1 MSISFWTLIKSKT
14 DSINAIKTT
23 IPNIEVQWG
32 SSNVKGKDHI
42 FISITWALLISC
54 PIITMNSTYVLMFV
68 IGVFIGSL
76 LPDIDAS
83 VSPYEKRGDVM
94 RGAGYAVSAS
104 SKITGKIFRSI
115 KDDPNNKYESHR
127 GLLHSV
133 PGVFVASLLIV
144 IPLNLILYF
153 VNYWNSGLIIA
164 SIGLFA
170 GALFHL
176 LEDCCTCSGIR
187 LFYPFS
193 EKKLR
198 GGINTFLPDRRPKQF
213 ATMFAILAVAF
224 YVYINS
230 VQKTPAYAKYN
241 FIEGLTTYQLV
252 GVAAFISL
260 LLWVIMYIWSQHP
273 INCKRNQR

>member
-1 MSISFWTLIKSKT
+1 M
-14 DSINAIKTT
+14 
-23 IPNIEVQWG
+23 
-32 SSNVKGKDHI
+32 KGKDHI
-42 FISITWALLISC
+42 FISITWALLIST
-54 PIITMNSTYVLMFV
+54 PIITINSTYVLMFI

-83 VSPYEKRGDVM
+83 VSPYAKRGDVM
-94 RGAGYAVSAS
+94 RGAGYAVYGAS
-104 SKITGKIFRSI
+104 KVTGKIFKSI

-144 IPLNLILYF
+144 VPLNLILYL

-164 SIGLFA
+164 SVGLFA
-170 GALFHL
+170 GAFFHL

-193 EKKLR
+193 ERKLR

-213 ATMFAILAVAF
+213 AAMFVILSVVSYIF
-224 YVYINS
+224 INS
-230 VQKTPAYAKYN
+230 VQKTPSLAKFQ
-241 FIEGLTTYQLV
+241 FIAELAPLQQ
-252 GVAAFISL
+252 VAIAVFLSL
-260 LLWVIMYIWSQHP
+260 LVWVIMYIWSQHP
-273 INCKRNQR
+273 INCKRSNR

>member
-1 MSISFWTLIKSKT
+1 M
-14 DSINAIKTT
+14 
-23 IPNIEVQWG
+23 
-32 SSNVKGKDHI
+32 KGKDHI
-42 FISITWALLISC
+42 FISITWALLIST
-54 PIITMNSTYVLMFV
+54 PIITINSTYVLMFI

-83 VSPYEKRGDVM
+83 VSPYAKRGDVM
-94 RGAGYAVSAS
+94 RGAGYAVYGAS
-104 SKITGKIFRSI
+104 KVTGKIFKSI

-144 IPLNLILYF
+144 IPLNIILYL

-193 EKKLR
+193 ERKLR
-198 GGINTFLPDRRPKQF
+198 GGINTFLPDKRPHQF
-213 ATMFAILAVAF
+213 AAMFAVLSVVS

-230 VQKTPAYAKYN
+230 VQRTPAYAKYN
-241 FIEGLTTYQLV
+241 FIEGLTPFQMV
-252 GVAAFISL
+252 GIAVFLSL
-260 LLWVIMYIWSQHP
+260 LVWVIMYIWSQHP
-273 INCKRNQR
+273 INCKRSNR